1 MKSKDKVFRIEAI
14 GIFIL
19 SIVLGSLKYVPKY
32 YYMSESV
39 VWYIG
44 RICGYFG
51 ILRRGRRRSP
61 LLLIGAESVTRVYAR
76 AGFDSQG
83 NVYCAHAIK
92 LDAPRGGAAEAVK
105 RVSTKS
111 FVQLEL
117 VYPSAAQSKAK
128 EARPPAQAAF
138 STSLFIDTTTQSCPE
153 VDLQNRM
160 SKHSCT
166 TTVVASC
173 IFVSRLIAK
182 SYLQEIQARSSRYKT
197 GFLCYKILKS
207 GWTGKTGKYE

>member
-1 MKSKDKVFRIEAI
+1 MVHWPDLW
-14 GIFIL
+14 IF
-19 SIVLGSLKYVPKY
+19 
-32 YYMSESV
+32 
-39 VWYIG
+39 WYITS
-44 RICGYFG
+44 RAQTFTFVVDRCGVG
-51 ILRRGRRRSP
+51 DS
-61 LLLIGAESVTRVYAR
+61 RVCGYAR
-76 AGFDSQG
+76 AGFDGQG
-83 NVYCAHAIK
+83 SVYCAHAIK
-92 LDAPRGGAAEAVK
+92 LDAPRGRAAEAVK

-166 TTVVASC
+166 TMVVASC

-182 SYLQEIQARSSRYKT
+182 SYHQEIQARSSKYKT
-197 GFLCYKILKS
+197 GFLCQVQDFKVRLD
-207 GWTGKTGKYE
+207 G